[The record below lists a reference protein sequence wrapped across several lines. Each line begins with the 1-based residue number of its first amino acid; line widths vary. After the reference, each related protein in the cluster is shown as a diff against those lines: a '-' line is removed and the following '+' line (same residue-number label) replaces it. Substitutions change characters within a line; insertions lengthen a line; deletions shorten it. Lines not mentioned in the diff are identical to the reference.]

1 MKHLIFALV
10 LATSFWAATPDA
22 KAADWTNGVV
32 SCDINVKELSPWYVF
47 WNWGKW
53 GEFDLHFYLNK
64 TPSNALA
71 FSCLSLTKD
80 LTHLGCMRPL
90 KQIDTE
96 KLFNME
102 LFIEPIIPPG
112 TSKSRACEI
121 AYKAATQ

>member
-32 SCDINVKELSPWYVF
+32 SCDINVKELSSWFVF

-53 GEFDLHFYLNK
+53 QKFDVHFYLNK

-71 FSCLSLTKD
+71 FSCRAISLDNTGF
-80 LTHLGCMRPL
+80 GCTRPL

-96 KLFNME
+96 RLFNMV

-112 TSKSRACEI
+112 TSKNAACEI